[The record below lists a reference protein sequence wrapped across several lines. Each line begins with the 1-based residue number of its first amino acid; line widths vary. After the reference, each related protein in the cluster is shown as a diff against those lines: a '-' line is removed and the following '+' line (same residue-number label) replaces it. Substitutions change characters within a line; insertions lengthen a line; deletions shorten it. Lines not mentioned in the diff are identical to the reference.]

1 MANISKIKINT
12 VNYDIATKDNTF
24 IMTLDTTYKELS
36 DAILENKNIYM
47 NYDGVYFP
55 VECTG
60 ILQNLEDNYCAI
72 SLISGSGAVGS
83 LYAIAD
89 TVTVEQLLNMPISE
103 LQIGSCSSDGGIRVR
118 INKNTTVKDLYI
130 ITHYINPNPNAV
142 ISIGNEDLPC
152 TIILTSDSITVE
164 VVGGTIVYKHLVDHS
179 AEDYVDP
186 EIDTRKF
193 LDIAEK
199 VEFIITQD
207 TTLSEIHEIITSGT
221 SYKYSYS
228 DENSSAGH
236 IKTSSITLSR
246 AGDMYSA
253 IIGNKLYYYPY
264 SVTPDMMDNVH
275 LSNFRELDLSE
286 MASKDYVDSVL
297 TITTS
302 TTYIDIINHIDKSGS
317 KFEFDDFIISIPNRS
332 DWILRGQ
339 VRVEYYIDFNDPN
352 KYCFTF
358 CHNKYTFTTHPVQS
372 GATVDFSSDTLY
384 GVYGLSAFGLD
395 TAINVNDIGPY
406 LHAGNTLY
414 IRQQYQGHNGLMFIV
429 MSDTG
434 SSTGNPDIRGLWL
447 DRSDPTMAGVI
458 HLVGGTTVGDST
470 LSLFNNASTISTL
483 SLNDA
488 EPLTV
493 NKYFEMMGYDDTQ
506 A

>member
-164 VVGGTIVYKHLVDHS
+164 VVGGTIVYRHLVDHS

-193 LDIAEK
+193 LDVAEK

-207 TTLSEIHEIITSGT
+207 TTLSEIHGFA
-221 SYKYSYS
+221 
-228 DENSSAGH
+228 D
-236 IKTSSITLSR
+236 
-246 AGDMYSA
+246 
-253 IIGNKLYYYPY
+253 
-264 SVTPDMMDNVH
+264 
-275 LSNFRELDLSE
+275 
-286 MASKDYVDSVL
+286 KDRSW
-297 TITTS
+297 S
-302 TTYIDIINHIDKSGS
+302 TTWRNAQKH
-317 KFEFDDFIISIPNRS
+317 
-332 DWILRGQ
+332 
-339 VRVEYYIDFNDPN
+339 
-352 KYCFTF
+352 
-358 CHNKYTFTTHPVQS
+358 
-372 GATVDFSSDTLY
+372 
-384 GVYGLSAFGLD
+384 
-395 TAINVNDIGPY
+395 
-406 LHAGNTLY
+406 
-414 IRQQYQGHNGLMFIV
+414 
-429 MSDTG
+429 
-434 SSTGNPDIRGLWL
+434 
-447 DRSDPTMAGVI
+447 
-458 HLVGGTTVGDST
+458 VG
-470 LSLFNNASTISTL
+470 
-483 SLNDA
+483 
-488 EPLTV
+488 
-493 NKYFEMMGYDDTQ
+493 
-506 A
+506 